1 MRPWAVAAFALALT
15 APITVGFVHAQ
26 ALPPDADKDGVA
38 DDVDLCPDSPPYE
51 LVGDDGCS
59 VCPCGGD
66 VLGSIWASRTDYLHC
81 VLDEVHARRAD
92 GRITRKAARPF
103 VKAAR
108 NATCGQAMKVRCC
121 IMFEGK
127 SEGMCRV
134 VDEASCDS
142 ALSIGGITSLAAG
155 SCFPNPCV
163 AE

>member
-15 APITVGFVHAQ
+15 APIMVGLVHAQ

-66 VLGSIWASRTDYLHC
+66 VLGSTWASRTDYLHC

-92 GRITRKAARPF
+92 GQLTRKAARPF
-103 VKAAR
+103 VRAAR

-134 VDEASCDS
+134 VDEARCDG
-142 ALSIGGITSLAAG
+142 ALAIGGIASLDAG